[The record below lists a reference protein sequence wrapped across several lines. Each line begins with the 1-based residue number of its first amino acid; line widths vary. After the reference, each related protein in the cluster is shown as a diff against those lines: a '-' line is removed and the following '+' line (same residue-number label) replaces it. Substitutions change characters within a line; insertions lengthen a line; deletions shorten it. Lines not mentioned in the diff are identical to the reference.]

1 MTRVDLR
8 RGSSAPFQSMMALEK
23 AVEETFAASGLD
35 PLLGELVKIRASQ
48 INGCAHCL
56 RMHVRDAT
64 TLGETPDRLAVV
76 AAWRE
81 TQYFTPAEQAALALT
96 ERVTYASEQ
105 GRHDADTSALTDEQV
120 AAVTWAAIA
129 INAWNRIAVESGTP
143 VGP

>member
-1 MTRVDLR
+1 MARVNLR
-8 RGSSAPFQSMMALEK
+8 RSDSEPFQHMLALERSVEK
-23 AVEETFAASGLD
+23 ALADAGVD
-35 PLLGELVKIRASQ
+35 PLLAELVKIRASQ

-64 TLGETPDRLAVV
+64 ALGETPDRLAVV
-76 AAWRE
+76 AAWWE

-96 ERVTYASEQ
+96 ERVTYASEP
-105 GRHDADTSALTDEQV
+105 GRHDADTSALTDAQV

-143 VGP
+143 VHA